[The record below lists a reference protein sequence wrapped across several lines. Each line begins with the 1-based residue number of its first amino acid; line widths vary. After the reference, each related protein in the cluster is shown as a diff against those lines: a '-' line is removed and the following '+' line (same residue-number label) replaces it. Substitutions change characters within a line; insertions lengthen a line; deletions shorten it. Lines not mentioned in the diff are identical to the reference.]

1 VDAGGAVSALA
12 ITLGA
17 LAVVAQAAPPPYD
30 PSWPCWRGADGT
42 NVSAETGWTTEGA
55 EEPLFRVAVGRG
67 HSSVAVA
74 GGRLYT
80 QGFDEAQ
87 GRDRYVCLDARTGAE
102 LWSHAVPAELDA
114 NSHGGGTH
122 GTPAVH
128 DGVVY
133 AFERQGV
140 LRAFDAGTGAPRW
153 TRDLVADH
161 GVKATDYGFGS
172 SPLVAGELVVVN
184 AQRVIAVERT
194 TGETRW
200 LTDDLGA
207 YYSTPALCNVR
218 GRAAVASFDRP
229 GLDLVDLATGERFGH
244 FPFVKGQT
252 SVSASTPVVV
262 DASRLFISSGYGH
275 GAALVDVSGA
285 EPVAIFETRAM
296 RTQLSGCTLVG
307 GHLYGFDET
316 ILKCLDLDGKERWRT
331 RGHGMGALTASDGRL
346 IVLSASGELVIV
358 AAQPEKY
365 VELAKRDVL
374 DGGSFWATPVL
385 CGGVIYLRSG
395 EGELV
400 ALDHRASAAR

>member
-1 VDAGGAVSALA
+1 MDAGGAMSVLALA
-12 ITLGA
+12 LVA
-17 LAVVAQAAPPPYD
+17 LAQAAPIVQPEQAAD
-30 PSWPCWRGADGT
+30 APSWPCWRGADGT

-55 EEPLFRVAVGRG
+55 EEPLFRVHVGRG
-67 HSSVAVA
+67 HSSVAIA
-74 GGRLYT
+74 NGRLHT
-80 QGFDEAQ
+80 QGFDEAR
-87 GRDRYVCLDARTGAE
+87 GVDLYVCLDALTGAE

-122 GTPAVH
+122 CTPSVH

-140 LRAFDAGTGAPRW
+140 LRAFDAATGEPRW

-172 SPLVAGELVVVN
+172 APLVAGELVVVN
-184 AQRVIAVERT
+184 AQRVIAVVRA

-200 LTDDLGA
+200 LTADLGA
-207 YYSTPALCNVR
+207 YYSTPALCAVR
-218 GRAAVASFDRP
+218 GRTAVASFDRP
-229 GLDLVDLATGERFGH
+229 GLDLVDLATGERFAH
-244 FPFVKGQT
+244 FPFVKGKT

-285 EPVAIFETRAM
+285 EPVARWETRAM
-296 RTQLSGCTLVG
+296 RTQLSGCTLVE

-316 ILKCLDLDGKERWRT
+316 ILKCLDLEGKERWRT

-346 IVLSASGELVIV
+346 ICSRRAASSWSSPRSRRSTSSSRSVTCSTAAASGPRRSC
-358 AAQPEKY
+358 AA
-365 VELAKRDVL
+365 A
-374 DGGSFWATPVL
+374 
-385 CGGVIYLRSG
+385 
-395 EGELV
+395 
-400 ALDHRASAAR
+400 